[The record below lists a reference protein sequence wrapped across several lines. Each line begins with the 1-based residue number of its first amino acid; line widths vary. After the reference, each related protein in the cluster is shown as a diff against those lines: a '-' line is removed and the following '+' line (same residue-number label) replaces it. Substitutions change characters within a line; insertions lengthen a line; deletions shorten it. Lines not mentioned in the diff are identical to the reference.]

1 MRSRL
6 ALGAAVLSLAAV
18 SAGGVAVAASGD
30 EAEPK
35 TIVVAT
41 HQIDFAVGVHA
52 GAPGSPPETAGD
64 TIVIRQQLRNA
75 AGDAAPIVQRWARY
89 LGTTWAG
96 FGLVCAG
103 NAVPPSRRV
112 GTVAHSAGCTTPR
125 FGPRESTAAGRVGH
139 SLGQRKDVSRCSQGN

>member
-1 MRSRL
+1 VRSRL

-75 AGDAAPIVQRWARY
+75 AGDVGSATILCTVAFHREFACDADVDLAGRGHIVLEGVTARGPAALAVTGGTGEFSLAR
-89 LGTTWAG
+89 GEAT
-96 FGLVCAG
+96 LVGAG
-103 NAVPPSRRV
+103 NVDQQLTIRLR
-112 GTVAHSAGCTTPR
+112 
-125 FGPRESTAAGRVGH
+125 
-139 SLGQRKDVSRCSQGN
+139 